1 MPEYTLPPEPP
12 APAMAREI
20 IGSVVPPLRPGT
32 TDDVLLLTSEVVSN
46 AIRHGAKEPS
56 QEIVLRLERGEHNVR
71 VEVVND
77 GPAFTPSPPF
87 QPTEERDGGYG
98 LYLVTISPDRG
109 GSTARATGRRSG
121 SMSPTPPRTTHRFT
135 RVDGSRRVLSSV
147 P

>member
-1 MPEYTLPPEPP
+1 
-12 APAMAREI
+12 MAREI

-77 GPAFTPSPPF
+77 GPGFTPSPPF

-98 LYLVTISPDRG
+98 LYLVNHLARSWGVDREG
-109 GSTARATGRRSG
+109 DRTSVWFDVADTA
-121 SMSPTPPRTTHRFT
+121 
-135 RVDGSRRVLSSV
+135 VDDA
-147 P
+147 